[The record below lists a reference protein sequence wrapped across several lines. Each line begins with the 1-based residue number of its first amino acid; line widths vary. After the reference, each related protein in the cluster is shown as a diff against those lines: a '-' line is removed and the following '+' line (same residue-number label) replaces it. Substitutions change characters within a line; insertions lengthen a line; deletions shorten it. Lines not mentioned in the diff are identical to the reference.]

1 MADKKPL
8 VAGDAPAVV
17 RQINSA
23 DTLDV
28 PAIKLGTPL
37 AAQYGGLGV
46 NASSWTVGKVP
57 VYTPIDGKFQPSM
70 WTHFYI
76 ETGTSLKE
84 AGIRLT
90 SDTYPFHGAVVTL
103 ISDPDKLSHSFQGGI
118 NISVEESSGG
128 AVNVSDLRLRSDGR
142 MEWSGNIFWT
152 YYATSVNAYVEDEL
166 IVDGSVI
173 TPYLQTNYLVNSGQ
187 EYITGVVSPATITS
201 NQNDY
206 AAINGARWG
215 RIASSAAFQITGF
228 SGGVGGMRR
237 LVTNVGAYNITLVH
251 ESSSSSAANRVLCPG
266 SSSGFVLNANDSCE
280 MIYDGTSSRW
290 RVLAA

>member
-1 MADKKPL
+1 MAVRKPIVL
-8 VAGDAPAVV
+8 IDNNLFGEMPAGD
-17 RQINSA
+17 
-23 DTLDV
+23 TLPPSV
-28 PAIKLGTPL
+28 
-37 AAQYGGLGV
+37 GGLGAD
-46 NASSWTVGKVP
+46 ASGWASGKVP
-57 VYTPIDGKFQPSM
+57 VYTPTDGKFQASM

-76 ETGTSLKE
+76 ETGTSVKE

-103 ISDPDKLSHSFQGGI
+103 ISDPDKLTYSFQSRI
-118 NISVEESSGG
+118 NLSVEESSGG
-128 AVNVSDLRLRSDGR
+128 SVNANSLSITSDGR
-142 MEWSGNIFWT
+142 MEWSGNVFWT
-152 YYATSVNAYVEDEL
+152 SYATSFSAYVEDEL
-166 IVDGSVI
+166 VVDGSVL
-173 TPYLQTNYLVNSGQ
+173 TFYLSTENLVNSGQ

-215 RIASSAAFQITGF
+215 RIASTAAVQITGF
-228 SGGVGGMRR
+228 SGGASGMRR

-266 SSSGFVLNANDSCE
+266 SNFGFVLNANDSCE